1 MKKIILLFLFIPIVS
16 SGQDFTFGINGNPID
31 GDYKYTTANA
41 INPNNQFDVIK
52 FVVNRK
58 KGTGTTSIYFVLSS
72 SEEVNKIILKF
83 SNEAELITLSA
94 FAENN
99 IIRFRRP
106 VTGFCKLISKFQNAS
121 SVYVRFLGNGIQ
133 RNYNLN
139 LSGSKKAIDYVLL
152 EKSPADNLNSFCKHF
167 CDIFDDEGNY
177 VNPDFPF
184 VDCDKYDG

>member
-1 MKKIILLFLFIPIVS
+1 MKKLLLLLLFIPLVS
-16 SGQDFTFGINGNPID
+16 FGQDFTFGISGNPID
-31 GDYKYTTANA
+31 GDYKYTIANA
-41 INPNNQFDVIK
+41 INPNNQFDVIE

-58 KGTGTTSIYFVLSS
+58 RGTGTIGVYFVLSS
-72 SEEVNKIILKF
+72 LEEVDKIILKF
-83 SNEAELITLSA
+83 SNEAEPITLSA

-106 VTGFCKLISKFQNAS
+106 VTGLCKLISKFQNAS
-121 SVYVRFLGNGIQ
+121 SVYIRFLGNGIQ
-133 RNYNLN
+133 RDYNLN

-152 EKSPADNLNSFCKHF
+152 EKSNSFCRHF

-184 VDCDKYDG
+184 VDCDKYDV